1 LRINKQFLFITIL
14 IVTWAVSVIARLK
27 FNGLSY
33 GFDYGLYQPDGMHYT
48 FRTLTFLGNSELTS
62 AQMVSDWY
70 ATHGFKLSQINPSD
84 LLPENNRVW
93 GVISP
98 RILYPL
104 LSVPF
109 VAVFGITGMIAISAI
124 SFLVLLLTIYSLG
137 RKFGQESLAM
147 VIAFLLTASVTTTRW
162 MISNCTDALLVA
174 VTCCAVLILVSEF
187 SENQKA
193 ILLSAVGTLGVLTR
207 FSLPIWV
214 AIAFVLFALRKIK
227 LGAFL
232 LISASLATIP
242 TFLSQPNDAVLPGTV
257 NLSGFE
263 KFVALPQSFVKVA
276 FIEIAQ
282 LAALDRILLLF
293 LLTSFFIAVLKARE
307 IENRY
312 FLSVAFAV
320 FGIGAINGVLGVNF
334 RYQLPLIPFMA
345 WTVLAFSSRI
355 KSKNSLGSFPKQN
368 PHADS

>member
-1 LRINKQFLFITIL
+1 MNKQFLFVTIL

-70 ATHGFKLSQINPSD
+70 ATHGVKLSQINPSD

-162 MISNCTDALLVA
+162 MISNCTDALLVG
-174 VTCCAVLILVSEF
+174 VGCFAVLIIISELSDNLKMLLLTSVS
-187 SENQKA
+187 
-193 ILLSAVGTLGVLTR
+193 VLGVLTR
-207 FSLPIWV
+207 FSLPIWI
-214 AIAFVLFALRKIK
+214 AISVVMLSYRKVRI
-227 LGAFL
+227 G
-232 LISASLATIP
+232 ISVVVSSSLATIP
-242 TFLSQPNDAVLPGTV
+242 TFLSRPTDAVLPGTQD
-257 NLSGFE
+257 LSGFG
-263 KFVALPQSFVKVA
+263 KLIALPTSFVRVA
-276 FIEIAQ
+276 FIEFAQ

-293 LLTSFFIAVLKARE
+293 LVSAFIIALLRTRE

-320 FGIGAINGVLGVNF
+320 FSIGAINGVLGVNF
-334 RYQLPLIPFMA
+334 RYQLPLLPFMA
-345 WTVLAFSSRI
+345 WTVLAFV
-355 KSKNSLGSFPKQN
+355 SKRR
-368 PHADS
+368 

>member
-1 LRINKQFLFITIL
+1 MRNRKQIVYVLII
-14 IVTWAVSVIARLK
+14 IVTWAVSVTARLK
-27 FNGLSY
+27 FNGLAY

-70 ATHGFKLSQINPSD
+70 ATYGFKLSQVNPSD

-109 VAVFGITGMIAISAI
+109 VAVFGIPGMIAISAI
-124 SFLVLLLTIYSLG
+124 SLLVLLLTIYSLG
-137 RKFGQESLAM
+137 RRFGQESLAI
-147 VIAFLLTASVTTTRW
+147 VIAILLTASVTTTRW

-174 VTCCAVLILVSEF
+174 ITSFAILILVSEF

-193 ILLSAVGTLGVLTR
+193 VLLSAVGALGVLTR

-214 AIAFVLFALRKIK
+214 AIALVLIALQRIK
-227 LGAFL
+227 LGSSL
-232 LISASLATIP
+232 IISASLATIP
-242 TFLSQPNDAVLPGTV
+242 TYLSQPSDAVLPGTA

-263 KFVALPQSFVKVA
+263 KLLALPKSFFKVA
-276 FIEIAQ
+276 FIEMAQ

-293 LLTSFFIAVLKARE
+293 LLISFFIAVLKAKE
-307 IENRY
+307 IENKY

-320 FGIGAINGVLGVNF
+320 FSIGAINGVLGVNF

-345 WTVLAFSSRI
+345 WSVIAAAARTTRL
-355 KSKNSLGSFPKQN
+355 KKLPKFTQ
-368 PHADS
+368 

>member
-1 LRINKQFLFITIL
+1 MRISKQFLFVSIL
-14 IVTWAVSVIARLK
+14 ILTWAISVTARLK
-27 FNGLSY
+27 YNGLSF

-62 AQMVSDWY
+62 AQTVSDWY

-109 VAVFGITGMIAISAI
+109 VALFGIQGMIAIPAI
-124 SFLVLLLTIYSLG
+124 SLLILLLTIYLLG
-137 RKFGQESLAM
+137 KKFGQESLAIVM
-147 VIAFLLTASVTTTRW
+147 GVLLTASVTTTRW

-174 VTCCAVLILVSEF
+174 ITCFAVLILVSEY
-187 SENQKA
+187 SDNQKA
-193 ILLSAVGTLGVLTR
+193 IFLSAVGALGVLTR

-227 LGAFL
+227 VGAFL
-232 LISASLATIP
+232 LVSASLTTIP
-242 TFLSQPNDAVLPGTV
+242 TYLSQPNDAVLPGTA

-263 KFVALPQSFVKVA
+263 KFVALPQSFFKVA

-293 LLTSFFIAVLKARE
+293 LLTSFFIAVLKTRE
-307 IENRY
+307 IENKY
-312 FLSVAFAV
+312 YLSVAFAV

-345 WTVLAFSSRI
+345 WSIIAATARSARLK
-355 KSKNSLGSFPKQN
+355 KSPEFTQ
-368 PHADS
+368 

>member
-1 LRINKQFLFITIL
+1 MRTSKQFLLVSIL
-14 IVTWAVSVIARLK
+14 ILTWAVSVIARLK

-109 VAVFGITGMIAISAI
+109 VAVLGIPGMIAISAI
-124 SFLVLLLTIYSLG
+124 SFLILLLTIYSLG
-137 RKFGQESLAM
+137 RKFGQESLA
-147 VIAFLLTASVTTTRW
+147 IAIAVLLTASVTTTRW
-162 MISNCTDALLVA
+162 MISNCTDALLVG
-174 VTCCAVLILVSEF
+174 VTCFAVLVLISEL
-187 SENQKA
+187 SDNLKI
-193 ILLSAVGTLGVLTR
+193 ILLSTVSVLGVLTR

-214 AIAFVLFALRKIK
+214 AIGFVLLINRKI
-227 LGAFL
+227 LAGAVL
-232 LISASLATIP
+232 VLSASLATIP
-242 TFLSQPNDAVLPGTV
+242 TYLSQPNDAVLPGTE

-263 KFVALPQSFVKVA
+263 KFVALPKSFFKVG

-293 LLTSFFIAVLKARE
+293 LLASFFIAALKVRE
-307 IENRY
+307 IENKY

-320 FGIGAINGVLGVNF
+320 FSIGAINGVLGVNF

-345 WTVLAFSSRI
+345 WTVLAFGSRMNFNSGLENFRKK
-355 KSKNSLGSFPKQN
+355 KS
-368 PHADS
+368 